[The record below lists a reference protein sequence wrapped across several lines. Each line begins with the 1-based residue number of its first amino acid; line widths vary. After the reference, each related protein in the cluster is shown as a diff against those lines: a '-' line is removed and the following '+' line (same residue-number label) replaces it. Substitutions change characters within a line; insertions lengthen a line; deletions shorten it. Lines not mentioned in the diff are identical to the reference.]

1 MIFNIIVWV
10 LLVVFYKEILRE
22 YGFVLGYIVVV
33 WLSEIKF
40 RCVVLILKFVFIVI
54 MRNEIVCYEKV
65 LGEYLGF

>member
-40 RCVVLILKFVFIVI
+40 ICVVLILKFVFIVI
-54 MRNEIVCYEKV
+54 MRNEIVCYVKV